1 MYYELLMGFL
11 VILCVV
17 IIIAVIMQPAKA
29 NAANSL
35 TGGSEDLFARRKSR
49 GFEAFMQRVTF
60 ILLILFF
67 ITALALMY
75 ITYKGL

>member
-1 MYYELLMGFL
+1 MYGILMGFL
-11 VILCVV
+11 AVLCVL
-17 IIIAVIMQPAKA
+17 IIIAVIMQPAKS
-29 NAANSL
+29 NAASSL

-67 ITALALMY
+67 ATALALMY